1 MSTSPA
7 LSDGG
12 PYLSPTRNP
21 FNYSKVEQIDRDNV
35 TAWLTLDEITQQI
48 NLFEDESQDVYLKSL
63 ELATR
68 QAIEDYLGL
77 PIMPVS
83 YRVYYNGNAL
93 WGVPLS
99 LDLPE
104 VSPGT
109 VSSPFCN
116 NGNNGVTI
124 NRVGY
129 WNANTPSVFI
139 TLANTDYSYDN
150 SGNKIILANLPTD
163 LNYFMTAPIVA
174 EYTAAASPLSAYP
187 VIKQAGLLLFTHLYN
202 NRSNTVDTPL
212 REIPY
217 GVSALLRPYKPLVI

>member
-1 MSTSPA
+1 
-7 LSDGG
+7 LS
-12 PYLSPTRNP
+12 
-21 FNYSKVEQIDRDNV
+21 
-35 TAWLTLDEITQQI
+35 
-48 NLFEDESQDVYLKSL
+48 SL

-104 VSPGT
+104 VSPST
-109 VSSPFCN
+109 VTGSYCN
-116 NGNNGVTI
+116 GSNNGVTI
-124 NRVGY
+124 NVVGY
-129 WNANTPSVFI
+129 WNANTPSVFVK
-139 TLANTDYSYDN
+139 LPSSQYMYDN
-150 SGNKIILANLPTD
+150 SGNKIILADLPTD

-174 EYTAAASPLSAYP
+174 EYTVAASPLGAYP

-217 GVSALLRPYKPLVI
+217 GVSALLRPYKPLVM